1 MAASSVTQAVKTS
14 LRQAQSP
21 VSGVSMRP
29 WGVRR
34 AHRDTQG
41 WRLQSLSLRLQSKLF
56 NLQHECL
63 ILESSAREQ
72 NNYVVQVE
80 KKRRV
85 INNPSYDTVKLKLS
99 LHYTRQLLHR
109 HENHIGQGLCSHT
122 RTVIYFRA
130 ISVTGR
136 ACTVPILKVERH
148 RQNRFLYHSTWQY
161 CEQVFYYTIY
171 RIALHVRC
179 TQRRFPPRDIEN
191 TFQTIQSIFRSL
203 EMHSQRS
210 YKICICS
217 VILREV
223 ESFRNYQ
230 GFSFILPKFQM

>member
-14 LRQAQSP
+14 VRQAQSP

-29 WGVRR
+29 WGVPRT
-34 AHRDTQG
+34 HRDTQG

-72 NNYVVQVE
+72 NNYIVQG
-80 KKRRV
+80 RRV
-85 INNPSYDTVKLKLS
+85 INNPSYDMVKLKLS
-99 LHYTRQLLHR
+99 LQYTRQLLRMHR
-109 HENHIGQGLCSHT
+109 HENHIGQGICSYI

-130 ISVTGR
+130 ISVTER

-148 RQNRFLYHSTWQY
+148 RQNRFLCHSTWQY

-171 RIALHVRC
+171 WISLHVRC
-179 TQRRFPPRDIEN
+179 TQRRFPPKDIEN
-191 TFQTIQSIFRSL
+191 TFQTIKSIFRSL
-203 EMHSQRS
+203 EMHSKRS
-210 YKICICS
+210 
-217 VILREV
+217 L
-223 ESFRNYQ
+223 
-230 GFSFILPKFQM
+230 